1 MSKKL
6 VRERDVEKALGKIVE
21 GGGGLYEKFSSP
33 GRRDV
38 PDRLVIEGHGLD
50 RAAHLLHD
58 LLKENNSAEPADRP
72 LATHEGRRAAVRAL
86 IAQVIYFVECKAPGK
101 KPTKRQHRDHE
112 KRRARGLTV
121 HVYDGE
127 WR

>member
-1 MSKKL
+1 MSMKL

-38 PDRLVIEGHGLD
+38 PDRLVIEGRGLD

-72 LATHEGRRAAVRAL
+72 LATHEGRRSAVRAL
-86 IAQVIYFVECKAPGK
+86 IAQVIYFVERSEEHTSELQSRENLVCRLLLEK
-101 KPTKRQHRDHE
+101 KKRYTK
-112 KRRARGLTV
+112 
-121 HVYDGE
+121 
-127 WR
+127 